1 MKGTSMKNLASIG
14 AAILLLGSS
23 AALAQ
28 RNDSDGNRGDA
39 VQQGRDY
46 NQSQNRDTNDN
57 QRGDA
62 RNDNQRGK
70 QVGKD
75 NQAQGA
81 YRYQNERDE
90 HDQFLD
96 APHWSRGDRLSSQ
109 YQGSDHVVSDWKA
122 KHLRQPPRG
131 YHWVRVDDRY
141 MLATVA
147 GGLIAD
153 VIMASQY
160 GR

>member
-1 MKGTSMKNLASIG
+1 MKNIG
-14 AAILLLGSS
+14 RVGVAILLLGSS

-28 RNDSDGNRGDA
+28 RNDNDANRGDA

-62 RNDNQRGK
+62 RNDNQRGE
-70 QVGKD
+70 QSRKD
-75 NQAQGA
+75 NEAEGA

-90 HDQFLD
+90 HDQFRD
-96 APHWSRGDRLSSQ
+96 APHWSRGDRLPSQ
-109 YQGSDHVVSDWKA
+109 YQRSDHVVSDWKA

-141 MLATVA
+141 VLATVA

-153 VIMASQY
+153 IIMASQY